1 MRAYQNTRTG
11 ASQSQDGIRRVL
23 SKYGADGV
31 QFTENWTGKE
41 LNVRFLYSPHKI
53 QHSIVFIIPIP
64 DLEIKI
70 SKRGRKRS
78 QDSLEKQKDQQIK
91 QIWRA
96 LYWAIKSRMEAVN
109 FGIET
114 FEEAFLSHFEVPGT
128 GKQVGTYI
136 IPKLQTGRL
145 SLPEPKKEATP

>member
-1 MRAYQNTRTG
+1 MKAYRGTRTG

-31 QFTENWTGKE
+31 QFTEDWTGKK
-41 LNVRFLYSPHKI
+41 LIVRFLYSPAKI
-53 QHSIVFIIPIP
+53 QHSIVFVIPIP
-64 DLEIKI
+64 DIDDTTPR
-70 SKRGRKRS
+70 RGRKKS
-78 QDSLEKQKDQQIK
+78 IEVLAKLKEQQIK

-96 LYWAIKSRMEAVN
+96 LYWAIKARMESVD

-128 GKQVGTYI
+128 NKQVGEYL
-136 IPKLQTGRL
+136 IPRIQSGRL
-145 SLPEPKKEATP
+145 SLPEPKFKGD